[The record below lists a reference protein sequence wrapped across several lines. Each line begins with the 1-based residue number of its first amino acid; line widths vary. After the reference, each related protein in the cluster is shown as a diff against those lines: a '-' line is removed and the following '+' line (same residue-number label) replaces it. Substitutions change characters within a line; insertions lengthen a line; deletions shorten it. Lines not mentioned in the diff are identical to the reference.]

1 MWKKSFAR
9 QKGRERE
16 LHRLHLPQ
24 AANPAVDPKA
34 LFHQTKGN
42 GGALARVRLR
52 TCPQSKEGRKCGR
65 EREQGPK
72 ASSTVMG
79 GRGGLG
85 PGQLAL
91 TYPQR
96 KEGRKEEGA
105 RFRGALLALY
115 ALEKKIDREAR
126 SLVPESRCSG
136 KPAAGEEYL
145 HPLCESCQELV
156 APCLQFMGAGNRKL
170 VCEVGVKLRVVS
182 IRAGCKDAAMHDYQK
197 WVGPC
202 CCHNHV
208 ARCKKAFTIRI
219 FIGLVE
225 HAGLEVVFRDFSF
238 LRDLSFLQQS
248 GLMMDLPGRHIL
260 KPRRRRYRRIS
271 PRRCRPPALPRTLP

>member
-1 MWKKSFAR
+1 M
-9 QKGRERE
+9 
-16 LHRLHLPQ
+16 
-24 AANPAVDPKA
+24 
-34 LFHQTKGN
+34 
-42 GGALARVRLR
+42 
-52 TCPQSKEGRKCGR
+52 
-65 EREQGPK
+65 
-72 ASSTVMG
+72 
-79 GRGGLG
+79 
-85 PGQLAL
+85 
-91 TYPQR
+91 
-96 KEGRKEEGA
+96 
-105 RFRGALLALY
+105 LALY

-182 IRAGCKDAAMHDYQK
+182 IRAGCKDAAMHENQK